1 MEKII
6 WSDDLSI
13 GNTDIDI
20 VHKDWVN
27 IYNDLIEYNE
37 SKGNRVAFAMI
48 LTKMTEYSLMHFKK
62 EEEYMQ
68 KLNYPDLSGHK
79 RLHKDYSYKVAMYNI
94 DLLGVNPPSINEI
107 ISFIDNWL
115 IDHILKI
122 DKKYEDYKK
131 EIHSD
136 VKY

>member
-6 WSDDLSI
+6 WSDDFSI

-27 IYNDLIEYNE
+27 IYNDLIEYTE
-37 SKGNRVAFAMI
+37 SKGNREAFAMI

-68 KLNYPDLSGHK
+68 KMNYPDLADHK
-79 RLHKDYSYKVAMYNI
+79 RHHKDYIYKVAMYNI
-94 DLLGVNPPSINEI
+94 DLLGVNPPSKNEI

>member
-6 WSDDLSI
+6 WSDDFSI

-37 SKGNRVAFAMI
+37 SKGNREAFAII

-68 KLNYPDLSGHK
+68 KLNYPDLSDHK
-79 RLHKDYSYKVAMYNI
+79 RLHKDYCYKVAMYNI
-94 DLLGVNPPSINEI
+94 QLLEVNPPSINEI

>member
-6 WSDDLSI
+6 WSDEFSI

-20 VHKDWVN
+20 VHKDWVK

-37 SKGNRVAFAMI
+37 SKGNREAFAMI
-48 LTKMTEYSLMHFKK
+48 LTKMTEYSLMHFKR

-68 KLNYPDLSGHK
+68 KLNYPDLAGHK

-115 IDHILKI
+115 IDHILKS
-122 DKKYEDYKK
+122 DKKYEDFKK

-136 VKY
+136 MKY

>member
-6 WSDDLSI
+6 WSDDFSI
-13 GNTDIDI
+13 GNADIDI
-20 VHKDWVN
+20 VHKDWVT

-37 SKGNRVAFAMI
+37 SKGNRNEFAMI
-48 LTKMTEYSLMHFKK
+48 LSKMTDYSLVHFKK

-68 KLNYPDLSGHK
+68 KLNYPDLADHK
-79 RLHKDYSYKVAMYNI
+79 RHHKNYIYKVAMYNI

>member
-6 WSDDLSI
+6 WSEDFSI

-27 IYNDLIEYNE
+27 IYNDLIEYTE
-37 SKGNRVAFAMI
+37 SKGNREAFAMI

-68 KLNYPDLSGHK
+68 KMNYPDLADHK
-79 RLHKDYSYKVAMYNI
+79 RHHKDYIYKVAMYNI
-94 DLLGVNPPSINEI
+94 DLLGVNPPSKNEI